1 MTELPAREALA
12 EVDRVRRRI
21 RSRRW
26 WHVASG
32 LVTAVFLTVY
42 YIAMAAW
49 PDQVDVFVLPA
60 MAVVF
65 AILLLIQW
73 RMRAV
78 PREAARLEE
87 NTVWV
92 SLGLALV
99 TIGLNSFVL
108 PEGLSVWIVLTGV
121 LPALPFLYMAW
132 RVGRR

>member
-1 MTELPAREALA
+1 MTELPAHDALA
-12 EVDRVRRRI
+12 EVERVRRRI

-32 LVTAVFLTVY
+32 LVTAVFLTAY

-49 PDQVDVFVLPA
+49 PEQADDFVLPA
-60 MAVVF
+60 MGAVFV
-65 AILLLIQW
+65 ILLLMQW

-99 TIGLNSFVL
+99 TIALNAFVL
-108 PEGLSVWIVLTGV
+108 PEGLSVWIILTGV
-121 LPALPFLYMAW
+121 LPALPFLYLAW